1 MRQLNLP
8 EGRIVSGY
16 IDEFKSTLDL
26 ATEYSCSPSAIS
38 RCLKRNGVVF
48 RKPSENKK
56 PKWTALS
63 REKARKSHTK
73 IYIDKSELEYL
84 YSIKRL
90 SIEAM
95 GVYFKC
101 GASTVRQNL
110 IRYEISIRTPGES
123 NLGRVCSDQTKIKI
137 SASNN
142 KRNLTREY
150 LIDRYVNKLL
160 SVTAIGRER
169 GCSHKIITHW
179 LKRYEI
185 PIRLATHKPKKE
197 LISCSRRGKN
207 GWHHTEETRRK
218 MSEAAKGEK
227 NHNWRNGSRNE
238 KYCFKFNHAMK
249 ERIRDAFG
257 RKCFLCG
264 GVSTDGRA
272 LDVHHCDYNKGQGCG
287 HEWNLIP
294 LCNKCHG
301 KTNANRHYY
310 FNLLS
315 GYWVAKYIKM
325 GGWADYGF

>member
-1 MRQLNLP
+1 MKHCHHWSK
-8 EGRIVSGY
+8 E
-16 IDEFKSTLDL
+16 
-26 ATEYSCSPSAIS
+26 
-38 RCLKRNGVVF
+38 
-48 RKPSENKK
+48 
-56 PKWTALS
+56 S
-63 REKARKSHTK
+63 REKARISHTK
-73 IYIDKSELEYL
+73 IYIDKSELNHL

-90 SIEAM
+90 SIETL

-110 IRYEISIRTPGES
+110 IRYEIAIRTPGES
-123 NLGRVCSDQTKIKI
+123 NLGRVCSEQTKIKI

-150 LIDRYVNKLL
+150 LIDQYVNKCM
-160 SVTAIGRER
+160 SVTAIGRECR
-169 GCSHKIITHW
+169 CSHKIITYW

-185 PIRLATHKPKKE
+185 PIRPKKHKPKTK
-197 LISCSRRGKN
+197 LLQRRGQN
-207 GWHHTEETRRK
+207 GWHHAEETRRK

-227 NHNWRNGSRNE
+227 NHNWRNGTRNE

-249 ERIRDAFG
+249 ERVRNAFG

-264 GVSTDGRA
+264 GLSTDGRK

-301 KTNANRHYY
+301 KTNADRHYY
-310 FNLLS
+310 FNLLYN
-315 GYWVAKYIKM
+315 YWVKKYIDPSY
-325 GGWADYGF
+325 WADYSF